1 MNLLAR
7 LEVLVEMLSRLE
19 VLAKPKTSAAAAA

>member
-7 LEVLVEMLSRLE
+7 LEVLVELLSCLE
-19 VLAKPKTSAAAAA
+19 GLAKPKASPAAAA